1 MVIFDI
7 FKKNNNKIEKNKSIN
22 KSNQKKLIYFDDV
35 YKRCLHKYNLDIDNL
50 SQSYLK
56 NICINCGCVLDIEIK
71 TSRNC
76 PECKSKIIVRTDMY
90 SKKKIMLTQE
100 MLKTFEK
107 YDKEVREIL
116 FMERTMKNK
125 IAIYDKY
132 MDKFKTLKQ
141 DERSSAKDIMYQFA
155 NYVGSELDRQAYKE
169 YMNATKL
176 PPQDRVLKSFDAII
190 DFRKANQEYV
200 TLYTICMFKEKYNVA
215 ISSLTD
221 IIYRD
226 IQIVALDIESNPYH
240 KATIDDYISNIR
252 TNQIKE
258 LIDKSGYTIKDFKQT
273 FLEQRHPFVLPKLS
287 NEDSWKY
294 VEIAINKTKY

>member
-1 MVIFDI
+1 M
-7 FKKNNNKIEKNKSIN
+7 
-22 KSNQKKLIYFDDV
+22 
-35 YKRCLHKYNLDIDNL
+35 
-50 SQSYLK
+50 K

-76 PECKSKIIVRTDMY
+76 PECKNKIIVRTDMY
-90 SKKKIMLTQE
+90 SKRKIMLTPE

-116 FMERTMKNK
+116 FMERTINNK
-125 IAIYDKY
+125 ISIYDKY
-132 MDKFKTLKQ
+132 MNKFKVLKE
-141 DERSSAKDIMYQFA
+141 DERSSARDIMYQFA
-155 NYVGSELDRQAYKE
+155 NYVGNELDRLAYKE

-176 PPQDRVLKSFDAII
+176 PPQDRVLKSSDAILN
-190 DFRKANQEYV
+190 FRKANQEYV
-200 TLYTICMFKEKYNVA
+200 TLYSICMFEEKYNVA

-226 IQIVALDIESNPYH
+226 IQIVALDIESNPYY
-240 KATIDDYISNIR
+240 KFTIDDFLYNIR

-258 LIDKSGYTIKDFKQT
+258 LINKSEYTIKEFKQI
-273 FLEQRHPFVLPKLS
+273 FLEQRHPFVIPKIS

-294 VEIAINKTKY
+294 VEIALNKTHY

>member
-141 DERSSAKDIMYQFA
+141 D
-155 NYVGSELDRQAYKE
+155 
-169 YMNATKL
+169 
-176 PPQDRVLKSFDAII
+176 
-190 DFRKANQEYV
+190 
-200 TLYTICMFKEKYNVA
+200 
-215 ISSLTD
+215 
-221 IIYRD
+221 
-226 IQIVALDIESNPYH
+226 
-240 KATIDDYISNIR
+240 
-252 TNQIKE
+252 
-258 LIDKSGYTIKDFKQT
+258 
-273 FLEQRHPFVLPKLS
+273 
-287 NEDSWKY
+287 
-294 VEIAINKTKY
+294 

>member
-1 MVIFDI
+1 MGIFDI
-7 FKKNNNKIEKNKSIN
+7 FKKNNNRVEKNKSIN
-22 KSNQKKLIYFDDV
+22 KSNKRKLIYFDDV
-35 YKRCLHKYNLDIDNL
+35 YKRCLYKYNLDIDNL
-50 SQSYLK
+50 SQSYMK

-76 PECKSKIIVRTDMY
+76 PECKNKIIVRTDMY
-90 SKKKIMLTQE
+90 SKRKIMLTPE

-116 FMERTMKNK
+116 FMERTINNK
-125 IAIYDKY
+125 ISIYDKY
-132 MDKFKTLKQ
+132 MNKFKVLKE
-141 DERSSAKDIMYQFA
+141 DERSSARDIMYQFA
-155 NYVGSELDRQAYKE
+155 NYVGNELDRLAYKE

-176 PPQDRVLKSFDAII
+176 PPQDRVLKSSDAILN
-190 DFRKANQEYV
+190 FRKANQEYV
-200 TLYTICMFKEKYNVA
+200 TLYSICMFEEKYNVA

-226 IQIVALDIESNPYH
+226 IQIVALDIESNPYY
-240 KATIDDYISNIR
+240 KFTIDDFLYNIR

-258 LIDKSGYTIKDFKQT
+258 LIDKSEYTIKEFKQI
-273 FLEQRHPFVLPKLS
+273 FLEQRHPFVIPKIS

-294 VEIAINKTKY
+294 VEIALNKTHY